1 MFSLICMSVF
11 GFSSVHNITQVFSFV
26 SIKKVELFR
35 FISWYYV
42 DGEALC
48 VCVCVFQKTN
58 YEYVVTVFFFN
69 LVYNKFAICYSF
81 HSSFSTDSAC

>member
-1 MFSLICMSVF
+1 
-11 GFSSVHNITQVFSFV
+11 
-26 SIKKVELFR
+26 
-35 FISWYYV
+35 
-42 DGEALC
+42 